1 MRFARALAAFSIVS
15 STLVYANTDSS
26 MLVIMDFPLG
36 AISSLLRD
44 PPCTYVITNASSIG

>member
-44 PPCTYVITNASSIG
+44 PPVYVCYY